1 VIGETDMSLTV
12 LAFVP
17 TLVFVS
23 VVLPLWLILHY
34 RGRRHAA
41 SQLNADERCELEA
54 LADKAERFAE
64 RIEVL
69 EAILDESV
77 PNWRA

>member
-1 VIGETDMSLTV
+1 MIGEADMSFAV
-12 LAFVP
+12 LFFVP

-34 RGRRHAA
+34 RSRRHAA
-41 SQLNADERCELEA
+41 SQLSADERYELEA
-54 LADKAERFAE
+54 LADKAESFAE

-69 EAILDESV
+69 ESILDESV
-77 PNWRA
+77 PNWRT

>member
-1 VIGETDMSLTV
+1 MSLTV

-23 VVLPLWLILHY
+23 IVLPLWLILHY
-34 RGRRHAA
+34 RSRRHAA
-41 SQLNADERCELEA
+41 SELNADERYELEA
-54 LADKAERFAE
+54 LADKAERFAD

-77 PNWRA
+77 PNWRD

>member
-1 VIGETDMSLTV
+1 MSLAV
-12 LAFVP
+12 FAFVP

-23 VVLPLWLILHY
+23 VVLPIWLILHY
-34 RGRRHAA
+34 KSKRAA
-41 SQLNADERCELEA
+41 SSQLNDDERRELDA
-54 LADKAERFAE
+54 LADKAESFAE

-69 EAILDESV
+69 ESILDESV